1 MIKKLAAVSLMALMF
16 QGCAT
21 KPLSE
26 PVATWQPATM
36 LNSQETIMHPSYTD
50 KEYLIQVATIGD
62 RPASGYPVI
71 YVLDGNAFFA
81 VALSIA
87 QMMHGKPSEKNPKSF
102 MVVGIGYTSGKQFDI
117 PKRTHDYTPPA
128 EDYPEPKGEQVAFG
142 GADYFHAFMVDELA
156 PMLDKK
162 FDINPNYRTLI
173 GHSYGRLFGLYVLFS
188 RSESFDH
195 YAIASPSIWWNDKSI
210 LGHRSGLIDTS
221 NIKNVLITL
230 GEQELTA
237 RHRNPNAPSTDLP
250 NSDAYLMYEF
260 LQQQLPNAKVNF
272 EFNSGY
278 SHGENAYPSIIQ
290 GVTMAYQACKADQDC

>member
-1 MIKKLAAVSLMALMF
+1 MIKKLAAVSLMALMS
-16 QGCAT
+16 QGCVT
-21 KPLSE
+21 KPMSE
-26 PVATWQPATM
+26 PVTWQPATM
-36 LNSQETIMHPSYTD
+36 LNSQERIMYSSYTD

-62 RPASGYPVI
+62 RPANGYPVI

-81 VALSIA
+81 AASSIA
-87 QMMHGKPSEKNPKSF
+87 QMMHGKPSEQNPKSF
-102 MVVGIGYTSGKQFDI
+102 MVVGNGYTSGRQFDI

-128 EDYPEPKGEQVAFG
+128 ETYPVPKGEQVAFG
-142 GADYFHAFMVDELA
+142 GADYFHAFMADELA

-162 FDINPNYRTLI
+162 FGINPNHRTLI
-173 GHSYGRLFGLYVLFS
+173 GHSYGGLFGLYVLFA
-188 RSESFDH
+188 RSESFDN

-210 LGHRSGLIDTS
+210 LAHRSGLIDTP

-237 RHRNPNAPSTDLP
+237 RHRNPNAPITNLP
-250 NSDAYLMYEF
+250 DSDAYLMYEF

-272 EFNSGY
+272 EFNEGY

>member
-1 MIKKLAAVSLMALMF
+1 MYS
-16 QGCAT
+16 
-21 KPLSE
+21 
-26 PVATWQPATM
+26 
-36 LNSQETIMHPSYTD
+36 SYTD

-62 RPASGYPVI
+62 RPANGYPVI

-81 VALSIA
+81 AASSIA
-87 QMMHGKPSEKNPKSF
+87 QMMHGKPSEQNPKSF
-102 MVVGIGYTSGKQFDI
+102 MVVGIGYTSGRQFDI

-128 EDYPEPKGEQVAFG
+128 ETYPVPKGEQVAFG
-142 GADYFHAFMVDELA
+142 GADYFHAFMADELV

-162 FDINPNYRTLI
+162 FGINPNHRTLI
-173 GHSYGRLFGLYVLFS
+173 GHSYGGLFGLYVLFA
-188 RSESFDH
+188 RSESFDN

-210 LGHRSGLIDTS
+210 LAHRSGLIDTP

-237 RHRNPNAPSTDLP
+237 RHRNPNAPITNLP
-250 NSDAYLMYEF
+250 DSDAYLMYEF

-272 EFNSGY
+272 EFNEGY